1 MDKRKNNMN
10 TTVYDAIIIGAGICG
25 LIFLKYAREQ
35 GLSCLVLEKQ
45 SDVGGLWKWLPAWQD
60 IQNRKED
67 FAINDVPL
75 NGVKQPAIHQHAR
88 EWVQKYNLAPCIKL
102 NCGVTSVS
110 WKNEKWQ
117 VHTKEAVFH
126 ANYLIAATGVQNKP
140 WVPDIERSG
149 SEVVEMHSSE
159 LRQPEELE
167 GKRVT
172 IIGGGASSWD
182 LLDLAIEN
190 GAKDIRWVYRSRPLW
205 FLPTTRSKQAAWP
218 NLRELAL
225 MQASQSSTGM
235 VNGFLQKLLRKKY
248 DYFKLTDVEPATP
261 FDVRKHQLI
270 PGRSAMVQNLDSIS
284 RHQSEVLGI
293 QGREI
298 TLETGEQFETD
309 IILWATGYRMDL
321 QYLGLPELSN
331 INTLNELTPR
341 LGSLIRSM
349 DYPHLFFV
357 GMSLIES
364 TSSTPFFAAIEAK
377 SIVAHI
383 LGKCKIPLA
392 HTPHQV
398 THWDLFGY
406 FAKFDRAN
414 YPRLWWKIK
423 YFLLAWWY
431 KMFPNKSVKI

>member
-1 MDKRKNNMN
+1 MDERKNHTNI
-10 TTVYDAIIIGAGICG
+10 TYDAIVIGAGICG
-25 LIFLKYAREQ
+25 IIFLKYALDK
-35 GLSCLVLEKQ
+35 GLQCLVLEKQ
-45 SDVGGLWKWLPAWQD
+45 NDVGGLWNRLPVWQD
-60 IQNRKED
+60 IQNRIED

-75 NGVKQPAIHQHAR
+75 DGAKQPAIHQHAR
-88 EWVQKYNLAPCIKL
+88 EWVRRYKL
-102 NCGVTSVS
+102 TPHIRMNCEVTSVA

-117 VHTKEAVFH
+117 VNTNGEVFS

-140 WVPDIERSG
+140 WIPDIERSG
-149 SEVVEMHSSE
+149 SDVVEVHSSA
-159 LRQPEELE
+159 LSLPEDLQD
-167 GKRVT
+167 KSVT

-182 LLDLAIEN
+182 LLDLALEN

-225 MQASQSSTGM
+225 VQASKSSTGL

-270 PGRSAMVQNLDSIS
+270 PGRSEMIQNFASIS
-284 RHQSEVLGI
+284 RHQSEVMRI

-298 TLETGEQFETD
+298 TLKTGDQFETD
-309 IILWATGYRMDL
+309 MILWATGYRMDL

-331 INTLNELTPR
+331 INTLQELTPR
-341 LGSLIRSM
+341 LGSLIRSQ
-349 DYPHLFFV
+349 DYPNLFFV

-364 TSSTPFFAAIEAK
+364 TSSTPFFVAIEAR
-377 SIVAHI
+377 SIVTHI
-383 LGKCKIPLA
+383 LGKCEIPLA

-398 THWDLFGY
+398 THWDLFRH
-406 FAKFDRAN
+406 FAEFDHAS
-414 YPRLWWKIK
+414 YPRFWWKIK

-431 KMFPNKSVKI
+431 KMFPNKNIKI